1 MPCLRCSLNM
11 RKIWMDEKGFA
22 TTTNFI
28 GKSVPTL
35 TYWEDLDIN
44 YHHIAHINQSKSKK
58 PNA

>member
-1 MPCLRCSLNM
+1 MFEVLILTREKCRM
-11 RKIWMDEKGFA
+11 EEKGFS
-22 TTTNFI
+22 TTTGFI

-35 TYWEDLDIN
+35 TYWEDPNIY